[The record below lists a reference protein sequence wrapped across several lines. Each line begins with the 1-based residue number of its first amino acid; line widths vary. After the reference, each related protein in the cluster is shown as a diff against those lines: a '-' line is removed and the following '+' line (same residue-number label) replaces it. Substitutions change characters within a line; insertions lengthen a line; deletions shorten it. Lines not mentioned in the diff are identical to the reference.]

1 MFESKGAQEAV
12 LRALQE
18 EILLKRSEN
27 YRNIFAGK
35 MAQNVVEFV
44 AKTYGGQLEFL
55 WLNSPKSAV
64 FRHQKTL
71 KWYGVMM
78 SLGEEKLG
86 LKSSKETT
94 LLNLKA
100 TPEALKAQLDG
111 VHFFPAFHMNKTHWL
126 SVKLDED
133 VDFEVVKRLIKQ
145 SFQLT
150 QKRQNR
156 I

>member
-1 MFESKGAQEAV
+1 M
-12 LRALQE
+12 RALQK
-18 EILLKRSEN
+18 EILLKRTEN
-27 YRNIFAGK
+27 YRNIFTGK
-35 MAQNVVEFV
+35 TEQEVVRFV
-44 AKTYGGQLEFL
+44 AKTYGGQPEFL

-78 SLGEEKLG
+78 SLSEEKLG
-86 LKSSKETT
+86 LKSGKETT
-94 LLNLKA
+94 VLNLKV
-100 TPEALKAQLDG
+100 TPEAVKTQLDG

-126 SVKLDED
+126 SVKLDES
-133 VDFEVVKRLIKQ
+133 VDFEVVKRLINQ

-150 QKRQNR
+150 QKCQNR